1 MVQFLIRCHD
11 GNFAAPPALLNL
23 KQYWSGDVL
32 EKLINQ
38 MSKKTLNHNENS
50 KSYNCCSS
58 GIHHLKHTSFKLS
71 LSRLGLSAK
80 ILMYSQVA
88 ASNHLS
94 PRRNVLQQRIN
105 LIQMLDFVNWLID
118 LHSLSTL
125 AEATEES
132 QWDRW
137 RRYWPSESSSHS
149 QETKDSKMK

>member
-11 GNFAAPPALLNL
+11 GNFAAPPDLLNL
-23 KQYWSGDVL
+23 KQYRSGDAL

-38 MSKKTLNHNENS
+38 MSKMTLNCNENS

-71 LSRLGLSAK
+71 PSRLHLSAK

-88 ASNHLS
+88 VSNHSS
-94 PRRNVLQQRIN
+94 PHRNVLQQRIN

-149 QETKDSKMK
+149 QEAKDLKTK